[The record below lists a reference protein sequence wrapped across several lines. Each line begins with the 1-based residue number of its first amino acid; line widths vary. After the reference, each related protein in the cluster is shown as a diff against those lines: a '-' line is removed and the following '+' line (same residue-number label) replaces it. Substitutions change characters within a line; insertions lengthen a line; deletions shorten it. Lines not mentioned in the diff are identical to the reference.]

1 MFAAQSFAILAALT
15 WAIGDS
21 SARVALRTST
31 PVTGTL
37 TLALVSLAVWGPV
50 AWATFDRGEIQIR
63 GLLIFVV
70 SGMTLG
76 LARNLLNT
84 SFGRI
89 GLARS
94 TTIVSSSPLIAV
106 LAAAVFLGEG
116 PSSLIYLG
124 TLSIMSG
131 IILLAWERRS
141 AARTWSSVRHDFRFA
156 ALSALTYGI
165 TAVLR
170 KAGVSLIPSLSLGLS
185 TAAFGTLLLIA
196 VCYPFLPRTERVQ
209 FSRNNF
215 GYFLVSAFFS
225 TLSHFAFFAALQRGP
240 LFTVAPLVYTAP
252 LFVLV
257 FSWLWF
263 RQAEGLSFRL
273 AVGVVLIC
281 AGAALVAMSRG

>member
-1 MFAAQSFAILAALT
+1 MFAAQSFAILAALA

-37 TLALVSLAVWGPV
+37 TLGLVSLAVWGPV
-50 AWATFDRGEIQIR
+50 AWGAFDRGEIQVQ

-70 SGMTLG
+70 SGVTLG
-76 LARNLLNT
+76 LARNLLNM

-94 TTIVSSSPLIAV
+94 TTIESSSPLIAV
-106 LAAAVFLGEG
+106 LVAAVFLGEA

-124 TLSIMSG
+124 TLSIMGG
-131 IILLAWERRS
+131 IIFLAQERRS
-141 AARTWSSVRHDFRFA
+141 TARAWGAVRHDFLFA
-156 ALSALTYGI
+156 ALSALAFGI

-170 KAGVSLIPSLSLGLS
+170 KAGVSLVPSLSLGLS
-185 TAAFGTLLLIA
+185 TAALGTLGLIA
-196 VCYPFLPRTERVQ
+196 VCYPLLPRTERVQ
-209 FSRNNF
+209 FSRKNF
-215 GYFLVSAFFS
+215 GCFLISAFFS

-240 LFTVAPLVYTAP
+240 LFTVAPLVYTSP

-281 AGAALVAMSRG
+281 AGAALVAMSQG

>member
-1 MFAAQSFAILAALT
+1 VFAAQSFAILAALA

-37 TLALVSLAVWGPV
+37 TLGLVSLAVWGPV
-50 AWATFDRGEIQIR
+50 AWGAFDRGEIQVR

-70 SGMTLG
+70 SGVTLG
-76 LARNLLNT
+76 LARNLLNM

-106 LAAAVFLGEG
+106 LVAAIFLGEA

-124 TLSIMSG
+124 TLSIMGG
-131 IILLAWERRS
+131 IIFLAQERRS
-141 AARTWSSVRHDFRFA
+141 TARAWGAVRHDFLFA
-156 ALSALTYGI
+156 ALSALAFGI

-170 KAGVSLIPSLSLGLS
+170 KAGVSLVPSLSLGLS
-185 TAAFGTLLLIA
+185 TAALGTLGLIA
-196 VCYPFLPRTERVQ
+196 VCYPLLPRTERVQ
-209 FSRNNF
+209 FSRKNF
-215 GYFLVSAFFS
+215 GYFLISAFFS

-240 LFTVAPLVYTAP
+240 LFTVAPLVYTSP

-263 RQAEGLSFRL
+263 RQTEGLSFRL

-281 AGAALVAMSRG
+281 AGAALVAMSQG

>member
-1 MFAAQSFAILAALT
+1 MFAAQSFAILAALA

-37 TLALVSLAVWGPV
+37 TLGLVSLAVWGPV
-50 AWATFDRGEIQIR
+50 AWGAFDRGEIQVR

-70 SGMTLG
+70 SGVTLG
-76 LARNLLNT
+76 LARNLLNM

-106 LAAAVFLGEG
+106 LVAAIFLGEA

-124 TLSIMSG
+124 TLSIMGG
-131 IILLAWERRS
+131 IIFLAQERRS
-141 AARTWSSVRHDFRFA
+141 TARAWGAVRHDFLFA
-156 ALSALTYGI
+156 ALSALAFGI

-170 KAGVSLIPSLSLGLS
+170 KAGVSLVPSLSLGLS
-185 TAAFGTLLLIA
+185 TAALGTLGLIA
-196 VCYPFLPRTERVQ
+196 VCYPLLPRTERVQ
-209 FSRNNF
+209 FSRKNF
-215 GYFLVSAFFS
+215 GYFLISAFFS

-240 LFTVAPLVYTAP
+240 LFTVAPLVYTSP

-263 RQAEGLSFRL
+263 RQTEGLSFRL

-281 AGAALVAMSRG
+281 AGAALVAMSQG

>member
-50 AWATFDRGEIQIR
+50 AWATFDRGDIQIR
-63 GLLIFVV
+63 GLLIFLV
-70 SGMTLG
+70 SGVTLG
-76 LARNLLNT
+76 LARNLLNM

-124 TLSIMSG
+124 TLSIMG
-131 IILLAWERRS
+131 GVILLAQERRS
-141 AARTWSSVRHDFRFA
+141 AARAWGEVRHDFLFA
-156 ALSALTYGI
+156 ALSALTFGI

-185 TAAFGTLLLIA
+185 TAALGALGLIA

-240 LFTVAPLVYTAP
+240 LFTVAPLVYTSP

-257 FSWLWF
+257 FSWVWF

-281 AGAALVAMSRG
+281 AGAALVTMSQG